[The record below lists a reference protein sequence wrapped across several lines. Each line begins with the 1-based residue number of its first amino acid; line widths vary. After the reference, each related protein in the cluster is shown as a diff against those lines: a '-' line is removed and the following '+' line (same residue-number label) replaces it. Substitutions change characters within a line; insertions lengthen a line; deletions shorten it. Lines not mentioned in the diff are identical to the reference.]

1 MVRERERSRER
12 EDQSVTEP
20 ESVAAGGPFLAVSQS
35 GLQEGPLLGPPLDCL
50 LMTGTSLFQ
59 ERVVLTEEK
68 VMRRRDGGGREG
80 GGRAR
85 LNVSLDLIFLLI
97 QFADCFSFRSHLLD
111 DRPALSCADEI
122 VQGTVEGTKDRV

>member
-1 MVRERERSRER
+1 VPAEMVRERERSRER

-59 ERVVLTEEK
+59 ERVVLTAEA
-68 VMRRRDGGGREG
+68 VTRRDGGGREG
-80 GGRAR
+80 GLASM
-85 LNVSLDLIFLLI
+85 SL
-97 QFADCFSFRSHLLD
+97 S
-111 DRPALSCADEI
+111 
-122 VQGTVEGTKDRV
+122 T